1 MSAEALEKLRKEVE
15 QAAEGLVFISE
26 SDSRVVFVAAPE
38 ARVQEVTPEAVV
50 KWLSAQHD
58 GRTDVL
64 FQDEPLPRLSGKA
77 VEVKEA
83 GNFLRNREQL
93 VEPDEPESVE
103 AARKWSLIRE
113 ALEQNLQELRVIR
126 FGEPH
131 PRYDTVD
138 GQVSVF
144 VVGRTRDGALAG
156 ILTGSVET

>member
-1 MSAEALEKLRKEVE
+1 M
-15 QAAEGLVFISE
+15 SE

-38 ARVQEVTPEAVV
+38 ARVEEVTAEAVV

-64 FQDEPLPRLSGKA
+64 FQDEPLPRLAAKA

-83 GNFLRNREQL
+83 GKFLRNREQIL
-93 VEPDEPESVE
+93 EPDEPESEE

-131 PRYDTVD
+131 PCYDTVD

-144 VVGRTRDGALAG
+144 VVGRTLDGALAG

>member
-1 MSAEALEKLRKEVE
+1 MSAEALENLRKEVE

-38 ARVQEVTPEAVV
+38 ARVEEVMPAAVV

-64 FQDEPLPRLSGKA
+64 FQDEPLPRLAARA

-83 GNFLRNREQL
+83 DTFLHNREQIL
-93 VEPDEPESVE
+93 EPDEPESVE

-131 PRYDTVD
+131 PRYDTVE
-138 GQVSVF
+138 GQVSIF
-144 VVGRTRDGALAG
+144 VVGRTQDGALAG
-156 ILTGSVET
+156 ILTCAVET